1 MEALKNDVAV
11 KDSNLIFNNRRCYFH
26 EYIIGRD
33 ILLPQYTSTF
43 GRLMGFEPITSEPQS
58 LMLPLHYSRHKIL
71 VPPPGLEPGLNA
83 SKAFVLSSY
92 TTEAFVLLIRFELT
106 CIQLPFQLVRSQRR
120 YRSISFKT
128 FFLLEPAIRFE
139 LMWKL
144 LISPTY
150 QVGALDH
157 YAKQAILI

>member
-1 MEALKNDVAV
+1 
-11 KDSNLIFNNRRCYFH
+11 
-26 EYIIGRD
+26 
-33 ILLPQYTSTF
+33 
-43 GRLMGFEPITSEPQS
+43 MGFEPITSEPQS
-58 LMLPLHYSRHKIL
+58 LMLPLHYSRHIIQLSVSKL
-71 VPPPGLEPGLNA
+71 HPQNEHLVCYLTPQLKFNQVPPPGLEPGLNA